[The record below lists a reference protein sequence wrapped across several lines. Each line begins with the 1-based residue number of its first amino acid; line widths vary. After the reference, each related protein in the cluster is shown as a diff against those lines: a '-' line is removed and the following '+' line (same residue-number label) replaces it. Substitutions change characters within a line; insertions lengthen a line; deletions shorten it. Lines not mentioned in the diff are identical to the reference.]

1 MERHTGECNISDTEK
16 GSDAVQIL
24 YPVVL
29 QVNNN
34 AVQLICDNH
43 LS

>member
-1 MERHTGECNISDTEK
+1 MERHTGECDISDTEK

-24 YPVVL
+24 YSVVL

-34 AVQLICDNH
+34 AVQLTCDNH
-43 LS
+43 VN